1 LIVNLDAGQLSSY
14 PGSGS
19 TWTNIGS
26 GGATYNATLQN
37 SPTYSSDYNGYLSF
51 NGTNQYTSITR
62 PVQDDFT
69 LSVWFKTTS
78 SAGILGNWY
87 SGIGLMDGEVG
98 GVTNDF
104 GLSMAAGRLMFGV
117 GNPDTTITSTATY
130 NDNFWHNVIVTRTK
144 SNGALVMYV
153 DGTQV
158 ATGTGN
164 TNTLDATASLSIA
177 RSVGGSY
184 FPGNIAIC
192 ETYTIALNSTQVLQ
206 NYNYLYPRFIEPTP
220 TPTPTNTV
228 TPTNTITPT
237 NPPTPTSTP
246 LIVPENG
253 LVLYLDAGDSNSYSG
268 TGNQWF
274 DISGNN
280 NTGTLQNSPTYS
292 SSDGGTLSFNGSSQ
306 YVTFNTP
313 ANIPLGNSNYTI
325 SVWFNA
331 NSLGSGGFVGWG
343 GYGGTNQVTALRL
356 STTGF
361 IHYWWGN
368 DLIIN
373 TPISLN
379 TWYYVVARFNGTNRE
394 IWLNNVK
401 IANDTPGSS
410 HNVTESTN
418 LTVGRTYTNEYF
430 NGKISNLEIYNRAI
444 SDAEMTEI
452 YNDYYNRFI

>member
-1 LIVNLDAGQLSSY
+1 
-14 PGSGS
+14 
-19 TWTNIGS
+19 
-26 GGATYNATLQN
+26 
-37 SPTYSSDYNGYLSF
+37 
-51 NGTNQYTSITR
+51 
-62 PVQDDFT
+62 
-69 LSVWFKTTS
+69 
-78 SAGILGNWY
+78 
-87 SGIGLMDGEVG
+87 
-98 GVTNDF
+98 
-104 GLSMAAGRLMFGV
+104 
-117 GNPDTTITSTATY
+117 
-130 NDNFWHNVIVTRTK
+130 
-144 SNGALVMYV
+144 MYV

-237 NPPTPTSTP
+237 NTPTPTSTP